1 MKKDIVK
8 TAIAFILL
16 AVGIYYI
23 ISSPGFNIGFFRTV
37 FEGILSIF

>member
-8 TAIAFILL
+8 TTIAFILL

-23 ISSPGFNIGFFRTV
+23 ISSPSFDIDFFKKV
-37 FEGILSIF
+37 FENILSVF